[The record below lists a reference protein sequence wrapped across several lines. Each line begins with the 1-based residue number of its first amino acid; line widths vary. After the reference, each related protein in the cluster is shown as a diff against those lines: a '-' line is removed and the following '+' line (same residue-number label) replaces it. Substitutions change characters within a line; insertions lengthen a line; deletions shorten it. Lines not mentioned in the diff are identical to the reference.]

1 MWKKR
6 NVVRWKNRWM
16 NLQSRGRRREAG
28 RELRETLP
36 AEAALQKN
44 PGHPE
49 DLTGAASAR
58 ALAAARADS
67 NAESEAMCL

>member
-16 NLQSRGRRREAG
+16 NLQSRDRRREAG
-28 RELRETLP
+28 WELWETLP
-36 AEAALQKN
+36 AEAALQKK

-49 DLTGAASAR
+49 DLTEVDSAR